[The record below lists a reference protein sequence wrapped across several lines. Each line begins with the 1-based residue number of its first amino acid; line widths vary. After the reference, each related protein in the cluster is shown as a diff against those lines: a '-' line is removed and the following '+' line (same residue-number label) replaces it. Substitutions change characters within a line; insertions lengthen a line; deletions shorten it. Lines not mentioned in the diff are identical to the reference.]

1 MEHCLRFKM
10 CSNTYQVHTKQI
22 RETPNV
28 MYLFFRRL
36 VWLVNIRTYN
46 SLCLW
51 KWSEFVEIAS
61 GKLQI
66 ADVQIKEMRCV
77 STFVFACNPFS
88 LLINIKLITQWSF
101 NLLHTLYISLVCY
114 NVITKTT
121 CLILQRSKHFYFHA
135 QKRTLSEWSR
145 LLLRFIHIRE
155 SFGYNY
161 NTLYLLYFKHLNTC
175 LYV

>member
-1 MEHCLRFKM
+1 MNRPIPAVELCLRFKM
-10 CSNTYQVHTKQI
+10 CSNTYQVHTKQM
-22 RETPNV
+22 RETANV
-28 MYLFFRRL
+28 MYLCFRRL

-66 ADVQIKEMRCV
+66 ADFQIKEMRCV
-77 STFVFACNPFS
+77 STFVSACNPFS

-101 NLLHTLYISLVCY
+101 NSLHTLYISLVCY

-121 CLILQRSKHFYFHA
+121 CLILQRSNIFIFHA
-135 QKRTLSEWSR
+135 QKSTWSEWSR
-145 LLLRFIHIRE
+145 LFLRSIHIHE
-155 SFGYNY
+155 SFGYNC
-161 NTLYLLYFKHLNTC
+161 NTWCLLYF
-175 LYV
+175 